1 MYRTILHVMVGL
13 LLVGCTTNAT
23 ITSTYSY
30 VDVDIVIKERPEV
43 EDTEVETVA
52 VSEKDES
59 PAIAPA
65 DVKKQD
71 KQCLNFK
78 PIPTPKPI
86 KVDIELIKGLK
97 SADQVNAVLVK
108 NIEDLNKQ
116 MLEHAKAQQIHYQ
129 AWVKKCQKHK

>member
-30 VDVDIVIKERPEV
+30 VDVDIVIKERPEI
-43 EDTEVETVA
+43 EDVDGEVAV

-59 PAIAPA
+59 PAITPA

-71 KQCLNFK
+71 KQCLNYK

-116 MLEHAKAQQIHYQ
+116 LIDHAKAQAAHYH
-129 AWVKKCQKHK
+129 AWLKKCQKHK